1 MEKDKHLKKT
11 RWKKGQSG
19 NPSGRPKG
27 SMNRSTMAKKW
38 MEVEVTAINPL
49 TLEEEKMTQ
58 EDLMTLAQIRK
69 ALKGDTAAYK
79 ELNINKYG
87 PAKESIAIETDAPSI
102 DFSKILVFKDD
113 PADRSD

>member
-1 MEKDKHLKKT
+1 MEKDKHLKNT

-27 SMNRSTMAKKW
+27 SYNRSTMAKKW

-79 ELNINKYG
+79 ELNNNKYG